1 MKDAKG
7 HGSEKGRGGGPHPW
21 QRTGG
26 WGSSAVRDHGSPPK
40 GPSHSWGPPGGTWL
54 SGTGQTQ
61 KVDAD
66 AWSNTPGG
74 DREAANTLSS
84 GGPKSEPAPVH
95 EAMHHAMHNAISGP
109 SYTGNAT
116 GSDRVTQGKL
126 ADTQYEKRNG
136 MLPGSAAAAR
146 SMKIDG
152 REG

>member
-26 WGSSAVRDHGSPPK
+26 WGNGANSKLAGRLEKAGFIDSS
-40 GPSHSWGPPGGTWL
+40 
-54 SGTGQTQ
+54 GQAAHMTAIDDES
-61 KVDAD
+61 KRD

-74 DREAANTLSS
+74 DREAAHVLSS
-84 GGPKSEPAPVH
+84 GGPKSDPAPVH

-109 SYTGNAT
+109 SYTGNAAEDRHWVT
-116 GSDRVTQGKL
+116 GTDKASGQRVGYRPVGK
-126 ADTQYEKRNG
+126 Q
-136 MLPGSAAAAR
+136 